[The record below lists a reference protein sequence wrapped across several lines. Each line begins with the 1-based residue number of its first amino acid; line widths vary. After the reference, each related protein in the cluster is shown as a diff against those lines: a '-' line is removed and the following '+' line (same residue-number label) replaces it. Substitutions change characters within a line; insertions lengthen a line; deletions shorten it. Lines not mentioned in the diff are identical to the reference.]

1 VRCLV
6 GFVFLALVAVP
17 LSVSAQA
24 GEEGATSSE
33 PAREE
38 GGLSPRVRKR
48 TRQKWDPH
56 VYEVPSSE
64 PATEEPALQ
73 LKLDDAG
80 VDVVPSPLRTAD
92 GYTLEEMELRVKRA
106 NIGLGVSVG
115 AVGLGLVLT
124 TVGGLVSLA
133 NTPLGG
139 ETEAPAAWAAMVAGL
154 TLMAG
159 GAAGMIVSVAL
170 ISVRKRKLRELQR
183 AHYGTPR
190 RVQWDVARS
199 RVVF

>member
-1 VRCLV
+1 LV

-73 LKLDDAG
+73 LQLDDAG
-80 VDVVPSPLRTAD
+80 LGVVPPPPRTPD
-92 GYTLEEMELRVKRA
+92 GYTLEEAELRVKRA
-106 NIGLGVSVG
+106 KIGFGVSGVAFFAGVMMGFVAMANRESCFLAWGECPEYPDWVAPVG
-115 AVGLGLVLT
+115 WTGLTLAM
-124 TVGGLVSLA
+124 GGLV
-133 NTPLGG
+133 G
-139 ETEAPAAWAAMVAGL
+139 
-154 TLMAG
+154 MA
-159 GAAGMIVSVAL
+159 VSGVML
-170 ISVRKRKLRELQR
+170 RTRKRDRNWLRQAQR
-183 AHYGTPR
+183 TTPR
-190 RVQWDVARS
+190 RVQWDLAQS